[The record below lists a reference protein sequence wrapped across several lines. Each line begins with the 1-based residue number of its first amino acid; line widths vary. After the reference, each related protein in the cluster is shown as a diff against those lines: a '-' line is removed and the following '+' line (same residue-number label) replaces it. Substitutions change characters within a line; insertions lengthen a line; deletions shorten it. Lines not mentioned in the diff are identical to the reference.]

1 MAVVQISRI
10 QIRRGQKNT
19 SSGLPQLASG
29 ELAWAIDTQELY
41 IGNGAVSEGAP
52 YVGNTKIITEQ
63 DNLLELVGSYQF
75 AKNNPAIQT
84 GPNANQPVLQNLQD
98 VIDQF
103 VTASNFGITGDGVT
117 DDTEAI
123 QRAIDQLF
131 LNPAAYQ
138 TGIGAT
144 IDARTEI
151 QFGPGTYIIS
161 DTIYLPS
168 YVFIT
173 GSGSEHTIFQYTGD
187 GLAFKFVNADS
198 AIGEYTTDNVTPT
211 NQPKHAILR
220 DFSIRCISGLASGLE
235 LNCVSASRFENL
247 SIDGSYLWDG
257 DDFDIETAQPTTPNK
272 CGLILLGG
280 FKEASDD
287 TIPTTERNV
296 FNNLSISNFA
306 ICVRGDANVAYNNF
320 TNCDFYHA
328 FYGVVLGKGA
338 GGPRN
343 NLIAKSIFRY
353 INKHGVY
360 LYDGTG
366 NTISDNKFENVGND
380 NGLNNLNAYP
390 IIYFGRKGNQ
400 AINNSFDRSAVLAIT
415 DFVSEYKPE
424 VDGIAYVVNG
434 ELQEKDIHPAPSQP
448 IDAIRIPV
456 TTSGVYTI
464 TYKYRSSSDQSQF
477 RKGVMSITV
486 DIQNNNIEF
495 VDEYDII
502 TGSDNED
509 LKFSAAVIDNT
520 VVISYKNNNAT
531 GGTLRFVTTAL
542 I

>member
-1 MAVVQISRI
+1 M
-10 QIRRGQKNT
+10 
-19 SSGLPQLASG
+19 
-29 ELAWAIDTQELY
+29 
-41 IGNGAVSEGAP
+41 
-52 YVGNTKIITEQ
+52 
-63 DNLLELVGSYQF
+63 
-75 AKNNPAIQT
+75 
-84 GPNANQPVLQNLQD
+84 
-98 VIDQF
+98 
-103 VTASNFGITGDGVT
+103 
-117 DDTEAI
+117 
-123 QRAIDQLF
+123 
-131 LNPAAYQ
+131 
-138 TGIGAT
+138 
-144 IDARTEI
+144 
-151 QFGPGTYIIS
+151 
-161 DTIYLPS
+161 
-168 YVFIT
+168 
-173 GSGSEHTIFQYTGD
+173 
-187 GLAFKFVNADS
+187 
-198 AIGEYTTDNVTPT
+198 
-211 NQPKHAILR
+211 
-220 DFSIRCISGLASGLE
+220 
-235 LNCVSASRFENL
+235 
-247 SIDGSYLWDG
+247 
-257 DDFDIETAQPTTPNK
+257 
-272 CGLILLGG
+272 
-280 FKEASDD
+280 
-287 TIPTTERNV
+287 
-296 FNNLSISNFA
+296 
-306 ICVRGDANVAYNNF
+306 
-320 TNCDFYHA
+320 
-328 FYGVVLGKGA
+328 
-338 GGPRN
+338 
-343 NLIAKSIFRY
+343 
-353 INKHGVY
+353 
-360 LYDGTG
+360 YDGTG